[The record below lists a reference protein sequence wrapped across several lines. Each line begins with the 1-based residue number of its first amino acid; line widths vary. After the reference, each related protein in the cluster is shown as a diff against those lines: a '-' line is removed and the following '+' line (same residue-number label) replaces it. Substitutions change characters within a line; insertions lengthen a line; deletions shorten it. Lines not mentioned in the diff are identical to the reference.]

1 MTVRRDPERVLEECE
16 EQRFRSSGPGGQH
29 KNKVET
35 AVRLLHRPTGL
46 SAQSTRHRSLAQ
58 NRAAALERLLE
69 RLLVLDTPV
78 KQRRD
83 SRPTRGSVRRRL
95 EGKRR
100 RSETKSGRRRQDD
113 C

>member
-1 MTVRRDPERVLEECE
+1 
-16 EQRFRSSGPGGQH
+16 
-29 KNKVET
+29 
-35 AVRLLHRPTGL
+35 
-46 SAQSTRHRSLAQ
+46 
-58 NRAAALERLLE
+58 LLE

-113 C
+113 G

>member
-1 MTVRRDPERVLEECE
+1 MTARRDPERVLAECE
-16 EQRFRSSGPGGQH
+16 ELRFRASGPGGQH

-46 SAQSTRHRSLAQ
+46 TAQSTRHRSLSQ

-69 RLLVLDTPV
+69 RLQVLDTPI
-78 KQRRD
+78 KQRRA
-83 SRPTRGSVRRRL
+83 SRPTRGSVKRRL

-100 RSETKSGRRRQDD
+100 RSETKSGRRGLGDG
-113 C
+113 